1 MLLVKREKKKKK
13 RGESHMRVSLFAFHW
28 LFEGL
33 NILILSNI
41 KSNTAWRVKN
51 RENPLTL

>member
-1 MLLVKREKKKKK
+1 
-13 RGESHMRVSLFAFHW
+13 MRVSLFAFHW

-41 KSNTAWRVKN
+41 KSNTAWRVKS